1 VSVID
6 IDPRLLERSADASR
20 HSAEQ
25 AEVHMDGE
33 EACLDAS
40 GVPKLLETL
49 TPNGPW
55 AWAIMPQ
62 MRPDGS
68 VMIPIAT
75 TREEIAECYKVTR
88 TRSNVLGFESLVE
101 LRGAWYTFS
110 EGISRAYVP
119 ASDTYNETETL
130 ILFPV
135 TSSSGITGELA
146 WWKMPRELLGSG
158 RPEQVEAE
166 VVEPLSVR
174 RDALAMHDRYL
185 EALRTERTAEFAAV
199 FEPGVQSAV
208 RDYVDDTGTLV
219 GLDGVAAHQD
229 FYGRLFER
237 YEIAEVLLLERV
249 VQDWYVFAELR
260 VTVVPRSGP
269 DRGRRIGFNI
279 AEFLVPAA
287 DGRFIARIG
296 HGTDPAPLIDG

>member
-119 ASDTYNETETL
+119 ATDTYNET
-130 ILFPV
+130 
-135 TSSSGITGELA
+135 
-146 WWKMPRELLGSG
+146 
-158 RPEQVEAE
+158 E